1 MMQRRQQQFYNSIE
15 LEKRQQEAYAHGLA
29 MATRATGNPAD
40 GSSNAFNGHQRHQQ
54 IVDKWNDVVRVH
66 SSANEKVAGGPPV
79 LAMGHNPY
87 PPNALQQQK
96 QQHPAMFAS
105 PADLELAYKMD
116 AKQREAANLVNAET
130 QATDIMRHMES
141 MGRGGFAHPD
151 AVRTH
156 PYNGRIAGGMPMPV
170 AAHPAFAQPPEN
182 F

>member
-1 MMQRRQQQFYNSIE
+1 M
-15 LEKRQQEAYAHGLA
+15 
-29 MATRATGNPAD
+29 
-40 GSSNAFNGHQRHQQ
+40 
-54 IVDKWNDVVRVH
+54 VRVH

-87 PPNALQQQK
+87 PPNARQQQK
-96 QQHPAMFAS
+96 QLQQQHPAMFAS

-156 PYNGRIAGGMPMPV
+156 PYGGRIAGGMPMPV
-170 AAHPAFAQPPEN
+170 AVSWCFRKLIIGCCSPTVLVRSTSIRILVFNTPYQY
-182 F
+182 